1 MKIVLIIVSVLAA
14 LLAIGCAALSSYV
27 TPAEIDKPSVVY
39 VVNAGLTEPNAF
51 AGYPNLYKAE
61 KLKTALDNAHTA
73 IQWKLSN
80 QVEWDNLVY
89 SQRKGIVADN
99 LTMAQ
104 QREEMLF
111 GPQGL
116 LTLGLGIVGA
126 GGLGGVIG
134 LMRKRPGDISQDEAQ
149 AAVAQAVGKS
159 ANELTEKQK
168 QFTELVLGISKMFTT
183 VKTLPVSVQ
192 INGTEDE
199 KEKKIELLNQL
210 SATLTDKF
218 KALLDETQDTSTKD
232 AVAAVKNR
240 TIA

>member
-1 MKIVLIIVSVLAA
+1 MKIALVIVSVILAV
-14 LLAIGCAALSSYV
+14 LAIGCAALSSYV

-39 VVNAGLTEPNAF
+39 VVNAGLMEPNTF
-51 AGYPNLYKAE
+51 SGYPNLYKAE
-61 KLKTALDNAHTA
+61 KLKTALDSAHTA

-80 QVEWDNLVY
+80 QIEWDNLVY
-89 SQRKGIVADN
+89 SQHKGIVAAN
-99 LTMAQ
+99 LTLAQ

-149 AAVAQAVGKS
+149 AAVSQAVGKS
-159 ANELTEKQK
+159 TEELSAKQK
-168 QFTELVLGISKMFTT
+168 QLTQLVLGISRIFTT
-183 VKTLPVSVQ
+183 VEALP
-192 INGTEDE
+192 DP
-199 KEKKIELLNQL
+199 QL
-210 SATLTDKF
+210 STALTSKI
-218 KALLDETQDTSTKD
+218 KTVLNETQDTETRD

-240 TIA
+240 TVA